1 MNFLFCKKYSEK
13 YSLSRT
19 RSIERNQIKAY
30 HILVG
35 YEHKS
40 PPADNLQHV

>member
-1 MNFLFCKKYSEK
+1 MNKISG
-13 YSLSRT
+13 
-19 RSIERNQIKAY
+19 NQRKAY

-40 PPADNLQHV
+40 PPEENLPHV